1 MVGEGGSHM
10 PSLKSRSRGLR
21 VGWQQLAGCRDNLAD
36 DWADRN
42 LLCSWI
48 PESNVLLD
56 GKAMVIVLGGLPGLA
71 LTVLSCSVNL
81 PSVSSG
87 QEDVITVFS

>member
-1 MVGEGGSHM
+1 M
-10 PSLKSRSRGLR
+10 PSLKSSSGGHRI
-21 VGWQQLAGCRDNLAD
+21 GWQQLVGCWDNHAD
-36 DWADRN
+36 DWVDRH

-48 PESNVLLD
+48 PESNALLD
-56 GKAMVIVLGGLPGLA
+56 EKAMGIVLWDLPGLA

-87 QEDVITVFS
+87 QKDVITIFS

>member
-1 MVGEGGSHM
+1 M
-10 PSLKSRSRGLR
+10 PSLKSSSRGLR
-21 VGWQQLAGCRDNLAD
+21 IGRRQLAGCWDKLAD
-36 DWADRN
+36 DWVDRN

-56 GKAMVIVLGGLPGLA
+56 GKAMVIVLGGLPGLP
-71 LTVLSCSVNL
+71 LTVLSCPINL

-87 QEDVITVFS
+87 QEDVITVVS